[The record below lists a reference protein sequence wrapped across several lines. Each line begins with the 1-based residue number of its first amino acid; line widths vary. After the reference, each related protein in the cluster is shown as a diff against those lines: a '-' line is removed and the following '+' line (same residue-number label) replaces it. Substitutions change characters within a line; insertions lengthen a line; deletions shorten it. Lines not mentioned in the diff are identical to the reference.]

1 MKLDEKE
8 TLAVKQVIEQKAKQQ
23 QEYKKLGTYIK
34 QVDGGKIYAFNPQTS
49 ELKLAEYK
57 TELIFGQKPKRRLD
71 VEPGWVYVEALNEK
85 NAWKRLEKGK
95 IIYAS

>member
-1 MKLDEKE
+1 MRLDEKE
-8 TLAVKQVIEQKAKQQ
+8 ILAAKQVIEQKVKQQ

-34 QVDGGKIYAFNPQTS
+34 QVDGGCIYAFNPKTG
-49 ELKLAEYK
+49 ELKPAEYK
-57 TELIFGQKPKRRLD
+57 TELVFGQKPRKRLD

-85 NAWKRLEKGK
+85 NAWKRLKKGK